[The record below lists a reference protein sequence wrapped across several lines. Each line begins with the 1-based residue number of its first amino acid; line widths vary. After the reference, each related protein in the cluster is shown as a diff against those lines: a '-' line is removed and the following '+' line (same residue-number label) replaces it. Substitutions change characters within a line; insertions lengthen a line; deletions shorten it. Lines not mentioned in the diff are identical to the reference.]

1 MRENYE
7 KKAGPVVSVIVPTFN
22 RPQYL
27 SKALASVL
35 QQSHRNLQVIVIND
49 GGEDGHPFVRSKDN
63 A

>member
-7 KKAGPVVSVIVPTFN
+7 KKAGPVVSVIVPIFN

-35 QQSHRNLQVIVIND
+35 QQSYRNLQVFVIND
-49 GGEDGHPFVRSKDN
+49 GEEDGHPFVRSKDN